1 MWVSN
6 AIIKRSFLNFSLLW
20 DMYLQERSLVFD
32 MDDTVYRETD
42 FLYRAYKNIAI
53 GLYGDSWELAY
64 KFLCKR
70 FKERGRENLFN
81 HLLTEFPLNSEETG
95 LDECL
100 RIMRSSIFP
109 DSLPVYPWFSKFIA
123 MVNKPYELRI
133 ITNGNSQQQ
142 KNKFLSLRFNREDVT
157 TSLVCAND
165 YGGKPNAEAFFALK
179 DGHQLFSPV
188 YVGDSSIDYEF
199 CRNSGMD
206 FLDVNGSLT
215 TVVATSSGT

>member
-6 AIIKRSFLNFSLLW
+6 VTIKRFFLNFSLLW
-20 DMYLQERSLVFD
+20 DTYLQERSLVFD
-32 MDDTVYRETD
+32 MDNTVYRETD

-53 GLYGDSWELAY
+53 ELYGDSWELAY
-64 KFLCKR
+64 LFLCER

-81 HLLTEFPLNSEETG
+81 HLLTEFPLRSG
-95 LDECL
+95 KAGVDECL

-142 KNKFLSLRFNREDVT
+142 KNKFLSLLFNREGVT
-157 TSLVCAND
+157 ASLVCAND

-179 DGHQLFSPV
+179 DCHQLRSPV
-188 YVGDSSIDYEF
+188 YVGDSIIDYEF
-199 CRNSGMD
+199 CRNTGID
-206 FLDVNGSLT
+206 FLDVNGPLT
-215 TVVATSSGT
+215 TVVAGSSGK